1 MNIKKTLLLA
11 LPILGVAVGGLVAF
25 NSKSASVA
33 EAADYSTSAKD
44 FKLNTDDSSVSA
56 TFTVSNSDLEMK
68 GWLLCFLTE
77 KPAYDLDSRKL
88 VGSDD
93 YHPFLEDN
101 CAHYFFSESTQKD
114 GKISITWEA
123 NYADQ
128 KDEELWGKAT
138 SDSKYLAKYMNDG
151 IDYHIVI
158 GPRHTRSGW
167 DATDQIG
174 NGKDNIWENC
184 DYYVGK
190 MSSLLQGVDGQTY
203 LDLSEF
209 PNWTADGDKFAFY
222 YWGGK
227 DNGWSE
233 FATLVD
239 STNSIY
245 VAQYS
250 LDFVPTGMKAVR
262 IASSAETPSWDV
274 DDNQGK
280 DETFAEYG
288 VIGITGWD
296 NSSWSNKMAGIKF
309 SKDNVEDNVVVLDH
323 YQRNIFKHSEN
334 FNKFVSLSEGDK
346 FVIDFDS
353 NTYNTFSTYEALA
366 NNYFKIED
374 GKIKVLKGG
383 IYSLYFDTTSHSLY
397 ITSYLMDEL
406 DKWCQDFLGKNRTCE
421 ETISN
426 WSDAR
431 SEYDKHL
438 SKVDGAT
445 EYLRS
450 VEHVSHDAEVE
461 GCIVLAMQRYDF
473 LVSGFEGYTD
483 YLGRCDSQHFSP
495 YQSEALVISNGEDDT
510 SMIVIVV
517 AAVSLLAF
525 TTLLVIKKRKSI
537 R

>member
-44 FKLNTDDSSVSA
+44 FKLGTDKKSVSA

-68 GWLLCFLTE
+68 GWLLCLLIN

-88 VGSDD
+88 VGSDN
-93 YHPFLEDN
+93 YHPYLEDN
-101 CAHYFFSESTQKD
+101 CAHYFFSESIQKD
-114 GKISITWEA
+114 GKISITWAA
-123 NYADQ
+123 NSADQ
-128 KDEELWGKAT
+128 KGELWGETT
-138 SDSKYLAKYMNDG
+138 SDSENLAKYMTDAN
-151 IDYHIVI
+151 DYHIVV
-158 GPRHTRSGW
+158 GPRHYEGTWRTS
-167 DATDQIG
+167 DDIG
-174 NGKDNIWENC
+174 AGKDHIWENC

-190 MSSLLQGVDGQTY
+190 KSSLLQGVDGQTY
-203 LDLSEF
+203 LDLSQF
-209 PNWTADGDKFAFY
+209 PNWKDADDKFAFY
-222 YWGGK
+222 YWNGK
-227 DNGWSE
+227 NNGWSE

-239 STNSIY
+239 STKSIY

-262 IASSAETPSWDV
+262 IASSAETPSFDV
-274 DDNQGK
+274 RHNEGK
-280 DETFAEYG
+280 DEVFEEYG
-288 VIGITGWD
+288 VIGITDW
-296 NSSWSNKMAGIKF
+296 NVSWSNGLAGIKF
-309 SKDNVEDNVVVLDH
+309 SEDNVEDNVVVLDH
-323 YQRNIFKHSEN
+323 YQRNIFSNSEN
-334 FNKFVSLSEGDK
+334 FNKFVSLSEGDE

-366 NNYFKIED
+366 NNYFEINEDDKIE
-374 GKIKVLKGG
+374 VLKGG

-406 DKWCQDFLGKNRTCE
+406 DKWCKGFLGENRTCE

-450 VEHVSHDAEVE
+450 VEHVSHDAKIE
-461 GCIVLAMQRYDF
+461 GYIALAMQRYDF
-473 LVSGFEGYTD
+473 LVSSFEGYTD

-495 YQSEALVISNGEDDT
+495 YQSGALVISNGEDDT
-510 SMIVIVV
+510 SMMVIVV